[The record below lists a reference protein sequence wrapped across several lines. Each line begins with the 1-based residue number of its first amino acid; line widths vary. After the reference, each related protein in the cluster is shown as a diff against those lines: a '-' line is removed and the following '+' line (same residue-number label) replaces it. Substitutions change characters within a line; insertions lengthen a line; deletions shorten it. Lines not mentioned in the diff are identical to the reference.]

1 MLMPARRVVIAH
13 NEDKREQT
21 VSEVR
26 GHVCIFMSLPA
37 AGNTRNYSERALA
50 LASLTA
56 RAFVH
61 SLPPLD
67 GDGF

>member
-1 MLMPARRVVIAH
+1 MMPARRVVIAH

-37 AGNTRNYSERALA
+37 AGNTRNYSALA
-50 LASLTA
+50 LLDSTA
-56 RAFVH
+56 RAFTSASECSMGAV
-61 SLPPLD
+61 
-67 GDGF
+67 FKAN

>member
-1 MLMPARRVVIAH
+1 MLMPAQRVVIAH

-37 AGNTRNYSERALA
+37 AGNTRNYS
-50 LASLTA
+50 A
-56 RAFVH
+56 RARARTRFRRSMGTV
-61 SLPPLD
+61 
-67 GDGF
+67 FKAN

>member
-1 MLMPARRVVIAH
+1 MIFAGDTSNSVTVQGRKLNVMPARRAVIAH

-37 AGNTRNYSERALA
+37 AGNTRNYSAY
-50 LASLTA
+50 
-56 RAFVH
+56 
-61 SLPPLD
+61 
-67 GDGF
+67 

>member
-1 MLMPARRVVIAH
+1 MMPARRVVIAH

-37 AGNTRNYSERALA
+37 AGNTRNYNAHWLDS
-50 LASLTA
+50 TP
-56 RAFVH
+56 RAFTSASACSMRAV
-61 SLPPLD
+61 
-67 GDGF
+67 FKAN

>member
-1 MLMPARRVVIAH
+1 MMPARRVVIAH

-37 AGNTRNYSERALA
+37 AGNTRNYNAHWLDS
-50 LASLTA
+50 TA
-56 RAFVH
+56 RAFTSANACSMRAV
-61 SLPPLD
+61 
-67 GDGF
+67 FKAN